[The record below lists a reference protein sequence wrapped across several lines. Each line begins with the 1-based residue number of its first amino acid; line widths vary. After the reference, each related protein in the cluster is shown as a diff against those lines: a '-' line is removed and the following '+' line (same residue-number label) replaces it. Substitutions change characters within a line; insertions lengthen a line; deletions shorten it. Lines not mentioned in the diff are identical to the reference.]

1 MIAVFLLLP
10 AAESGQ
16 TTTNARAPPLRAS
29 EEVHDR
35 NMFTPLSPRHSAHI
49 TALAVL
55 ALCTLT
61 GAATGFGS
69 VDRSTAPLAVSASW
83 TWPVPAP
90 HPIVQPFIAPET
102 QYSAGHRGID
112 IAAPADSIVRS
123 PADGVIH
130 FSGFVVNRSLV
141 SIDHGG
147 GILSSFEPVHSDLA
161 EGTLVRRGEQI
172 GVLQSGHCS
181 TPCLHLGVRV
191 QGRYVSPLNYL
202 GTLAPSVLLPTRPI

>member
-1 MIAVFLLLP
+1 
-10 AAESGQ
+10 
-16 TTTNARAPPLRAS
+16 
-29 EEVHDR
+29 
-35 NMFTPLSPRHSAHI
+35 MFTRFSPRYAARI

-55 ALCTLT
+55 ALCALT
-61 GAATGFGS
+61 GAATETDS
-69 VDRSTAPLAVSASW
+69 VIGDNAPLAVSASW
-83 TWPVPAP
+83 VWPVPAP
-90 HPIVQPFIAPET
+90 HPIVQPFIAPQT
-102 QYSAGHRGID
+102 QYSSGHRGID
-112 IAAPADSIVRS
+112 IAAPIGVIVRS

-147 GILSSFEPVHSDLA
+147 GILSSFEPVHSDLT

-191 QGRYVSPLNYL
+191 HGHYVSPLNYL
-202 GTLAPSVLLPTRPI
+202 GQLAPSVLLPTRPL

>member
-1 MIAVFLLLP
+1 MLTQLSLRD
-10 AAESGQ
+10 AA
-16 TTTNARAPPLRAS
+16 R
-29 EEVHDR
+29 V
-35 NMFTPLSPRHSAHI
+35 SAI
-49 TALAVL
+49 AVL
-55 ALCTLT
+55 ALCALT
-61 GAATGFGS
+61 GATTETG
-69 VDRSTAPLAVSASW
+69 STEAPSSEKHNAPLAVSASW

-102 QYSAGHRGID
+102 QYSSGHRGID
-112 IAAPADSIVRS
+112 IAVPAGSIVRS

-147 GILSSFEPVHSDLA
+147 GILSSFEPVQSDLT

-191 QGRYVSPLNYL
+191 HGHYVSPLNYL
-202 GTLAPSVLLPTRPI
+202 GQLAPSVLLPTRPL